1 MPGRFAPSP
10 VYRAMLL
17 SDLPTPALL
26 VDRARLHAN
35 LDAMQARADAM
46 GVALR
51 PHAKTHK
58 SPDLARLQ
66 LARGAA
72 GLTVATVDEAEA
84 FAEAGSDDIRLATPV
99 VGPGK
104 LERLRALASGGTR
117 ISFTV
122 DTPEGVRLASEAFA
136 DGPEV
141 GVLIEVDTG
150 YGRCG
155 VPHDD
160 TEAAHALAEAVRD
173 ARGLRLLGLLSHGGD
188 AYAGP
193 LAGEAPEAALVRAMD
208 RERDRVLALAVAL
221 AEGGHLEP
229 GAAELSVG
237 STPGVSRFTNRE
249 EGGFTITE
257 IRPGTYVFHD
267 ATQVA
272 LGAAR
277 LQDCALTCIGTAVSK
292 QRFDDG
298 TERVIT
304 DAGKKV
310 LTSDRR
316 AGSETYGTVLYSR
329 RKMIRHPHARVSAL
343 SEEHGWVDTPGGSI
357 YDVGDPVFVVP
368 NHACVAVATRR
379 ELYLVDGDEV
389 VETWPVVAR

>member
-1 MPGRFAPSP
+1 
-10 VYRAMLL
+10 MLV
-17 SDLPTPALL
+17 SEIPTPALL

-51 PHAKTHK
+51 PHGKTHK

-66 LARGAA
+66 QARGAR

-84 FAEAGSDDIRLATPV
+84 FAQAGFDDIRLATPIA
-99 VGPGK
+99 GPGK
-104 LERLRALASGGTR
+104 LTRLRTLTEAGTR

-122 DTPEGVRLASEAFA
+122 DTRAGAGLAAEVFGGATEA
-136 DGPEV
+136 E
-141 GVLIEVDTG
+141 VLIEIDTG

-155 VPHDD
+155 VPW
-160 TEAAHALAEAVRD
+160 TETDRLGALAEQVR
-173 ARGLRLLGLLSHGGD
+173 AAPGLRLVGLLSHGGD
-188 AYAGP
+188 SYAGP
-193 LAGEAPEAALVRAMD
+193 REGESRSDALRRVMD
-208 RERDRVLALAVAL
+208 DERDRVLAAASVL
-221 AEGGHLEP
+221 AEGGLLDPET
-229 GAAELSVG
+229 AELSVG
-237 STPGVSRFTNRE
+237 STPGVTHFTNRE
-249 EGGFTITE
+249 EAGFRITE

-267 ATQVA
+267 GTQVA

-277 LQDCALTCIGTAVSK
+277 LQDCALVCIGTVVSK
-292 QRFDDG
+292 ERFDDG

-316 AGSETYGTVLYSR
+316 AGADTYGTVLYSR
-329 RKMIRHPHARVSAL
+329 RKMIAHPHARVTAL
-343 SEEHGWVDTPGGSI
+343 SEEHGWVDTPGGAT
-357 YDVGDPVFVVP
+357 YDVGDPVLLVP

-379 ELYLVDGDEV
+379 HLHVTDGDEV
-389 VETWPVVAR
+389 GEVWPTVAR

>member
-1 MPGRFAPSP
+1 
-10 VYRAMLL
+10 MLL

-46 GVALR
+46 EVALR

-58 SPDLARLQ
+58 SPHLARMQ
-66 LARGAA
+66 RERGAR

-84 FAEAGSDDIRLATPV
+84 FAEAGVDDIRLATPV

-104 LERLRALASGGTR
+104 LDRLRALASGGTR

-122 DTPEGVRLASEAFA
+122 DSYEGIARASAAFA
-136 DGPEV
+136 DGPEA

-155 VPHDD
+155 VPYD
-160 TEAAHALAEAVRD
+160 EPRAAHALAERVRS

-193 LAGEAPEAALVRAMD
+193 REGETPDDALKRAMD
-208 RERDRVLALAVAL
+208 AERDRVLALAVAL
-221 AEGGHLEP
+221 AEGGLLEP
-229 GAAELSVG
+229 ETAELSVG
-237 STPGVSRFTNRE
+237 STPGVARFTNRE
-249 EGGFTITE
+249 AAVSGGGGFRITE

-272 LGAAR
+272 LGAAHLR
-277 LQDCALTCIGTAVSK
+277 DCALTCIGTVVSK

-304 DAGKKV
+304 DAGKKI

-329 RKMIRHPHARVSAL
+329 RKMIRHPHARVTAL

-357 YDVGDPVFVVP
+357 YDVGDPVLLVP

-379 ELYLVDGDEV
+379 ELHVVDGDEV
-389 VETWPVVAR
+389 VDTWPVVAR